1 MQFSQNIVKFKLN
14 SETIVESFDEVFD
27 FWFNSQD
34 GITESVIDS
43 YSVIQNKPNLG
54 YFTQLAW
61 AKSFKMGKNIEYY
74 YPAELILLA
83 L

>member
-1 MQFSQNIVKFKLN
+1 M
-14 SETIVESFDEVFD
+14 IVESFDEVFD

-61 AKSFKMGKNIEYY
+61 AKSFKMGKNKDCH
-74 YPAELILLA
+74 YPSELILLA

>member
-1 MQFSQNIVKFKLN
+1 M
-14 SETIVESFDEVFD
+14 ESFDQVFD

-34 GITESVIDS
+34 GITESIINN

-61 AKSFKMGKNIEYY
+61 AKSFKMGEYIEY
-74 YPAELILLA
+74 
-83 L
+83 